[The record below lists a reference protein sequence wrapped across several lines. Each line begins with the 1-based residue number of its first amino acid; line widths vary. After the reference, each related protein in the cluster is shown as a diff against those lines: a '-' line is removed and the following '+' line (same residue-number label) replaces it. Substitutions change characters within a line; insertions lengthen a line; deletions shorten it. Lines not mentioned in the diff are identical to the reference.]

1 MRARYL
7 THSSS
12 VLSLLLVTGGL
23 AFAQAP
29 EDEEG
34 DEVAPAPAEPQKPA
48 DAAPSPDDAADAGE
62 ESPSRPPPKG
72 KGVIWGVLTD
82 TKLKEPLP
90 EATVTVVGTKSAAIT
105 DLDGRFRLELQP
117 GTYAIRFFY
126 ELHKAERVQGI
137 VVAAGQVVKVDARLM
152 PDEKAVDVVEVETEA
167 DRASMEGLILTR
179 RRSAASGDAVGRVE
193 IAKTPDRNAAEAARR
208 VVGANIVDG
217 RFVYVRGLGE
227 RYTNALLN
235 GVPLPSPEPDRQ
247 AVPLDLF
254 PSLILEDLTIV
265 KTFTPDTPG
274 DFTGGSVR
282 INTRAMPS
290 KLLLSAS
297 LGAGFN
303 TATTFQERLSYKGS
317 STDWLGFDG
326 GARKLPGSIPEHKI
340 GPNVP
345 RPDGSV
351 PTQDELTGWG
361 RDMNAFMSTEGATSL
376 PNYSFS
382 VVGGDSFD
390 LGAKRRLGTLA
401 ALTYSR
407 KFSRRAGE
415 KISTFGLDGNGELQK
430 KNDIEGETGF
440 DQVGWGAFG
449 GVTYEFS
456 PKHRVALIGFHS
468 QAGDKEARV
477 FEGFHEERS
486 AIIRET
492 RLRYVSRGL
501 TFGQLRGE
509 HDLPELDDA
518 KIDWSL
524 FASRAGRDE
533 PDTRGTIYTYDS
545 GLDAYTFEDDALSGS
560 HFFAEQKEKTYGG
573 AFDFTQP
580 LLKGDRPASLKIGT
594 LMSFRAREFDA
605 RRFRYRQAPG
615 SDPNLLLLP
624 PDQLFTDGN
633 IGTAL
638 NLQEDTRANDS
649 YTADLNVY
657 AGYLMSDTSLSKSLR
672 FVAGERVEVA
682 RQGIESVDPFSPA
695 VGKVSTRLDTTDLL
709 PSAALIFKATES
721 ANVRASVTRTIARPQ
736 LRELAPFSF
745 TDYFGGNNV
754 EGNPDLDRTL
764 ITNGDLRF
772 EYFPSPSEVLAF
784 STFYKHFDGAIEQ
797 VLQAQ
802 GAVAGIATYDNADS
816 ASLIG
821 VELEGRKGLGFLT
834 QALKDFSL
842 IANLTVARSRVSLDP
857 EKASFVT
864 NPDRPLS
871 NQAPWVVNAMVDY
884 ASEDLGLK
892 ARLLYNI
899 SGRSIVTVGTNGL
912 PDVYEQP
919 RHAMDAVLAKD
930 LGKHLELKL
939 SATNILNSA
948 FVRTQGESNDGDNV
962 VREYRDGSTLS
973 VSGTYNY

>member
-1 MRARYL
+1 MRARRFITTCLISL
-7 THSSS
+7 TASSAWGQ
-12 VLSLLLVTGGL
+12 T
-23 AFAQAP
+23 P
-29 EDEEG
+29 EEEEG
-34 DEVAPAPAEPQKPA
+34 DEVAPAPTEAEKTPA
-48 DAAPSPDDAADAGE
+48 DEAAEEGGE
-62 ESPSRPPPKG
+62 NPARPPPKG
-72 KGVIWGVLTD
+72 KGVIWGTLTD

-90 EATVTVVGTKSAAIT
+90 EATVTVVGTKYKTVT
-105 DLDGRFRLELQP
+105 DLDGRFRLELPP
-117 GTYAIRFFY
+117 GTYVLRFFY
-126 ELHKAERVQGI
+126 ELHKAERVSGI
-137 VVAAGQVVKVDARLM
+137 VVGAGEVAKVDAQLV

-179 RRSAASGDAVGRVE
+179 RRAAASGDAVGRVE
-193 IAKTPDRNAAEAARR
+193 IAKTPDRTAAEAARR

-254 PSLILEDLTIV
+254 PSLVLEDLTIV
-265 KTFTPDTPG
+265 KTFTPDSPA

-282 INTRAMPS
+282 INTRELPA
-290 KLLLSAS
+290 KFLLSAS
-297 LGAGFN
+297 LGMGFN
-303 TATTFQERLSYKGS
+303 TQTTFAERLSYKGS

-326 GARKLPGSIPEHKI
+326 GARKLPDSIPSYKI

-345 RPDGSV
+345 RQDGTV
-351 PTQDELTGWG
+351 PSQAELTGWG
-361 RDMNAFMSTEGATSL
+361 RDLNAFMSTEGATSL
-376 PNYSFS
+376 PNYSLS
-382 VVGGDSFD
+382 LVGGDTFD
-390 LGAKRRLGTLA
+390 LGGKRRLGTLA

-407 KFSRRAGE
+407 KFLRRSGE
-415 KISTFGLDGNGELQK
+415 EIRTFGIDGNGQLQQ
-430 KNDIEGETGF
+430 KNDIEGETGL
-440 DQVGWGAFG
+440 DQVGWGALA
-449 GVTYEFS
+449 GVTYEFN
-456 PKHRVALIGFHS
+456 PKHRVGVIGFHS

-509 HDLPELDDA
+509 HELDELDQA
-518 KIDWSL
+518 KLDWSL

-545 GLDAYTFEDDALSGS
+545 GLDAYTLEDDALSGS
-560 HFFAEQKEKTYGG
+560 HFFAEQSEKTYGG
-573 AFDFTQP
+573 ALDWTQP
-580 LLKGDRPASLKIGT
+580 LLKGDAPASLKLGT
-594 LMSFRAREFDA
+594 LMSFRDRRFDA
-605 RRFRYRQAPG
+605 RRFRYRSIPG

-633 IGTAL
+633 IGTSL
-638 NLQEDTRANDS
+638 NIQEDTRANDS

-657 AGYLMSDTSLSKSLR
+657 AAYLMSDTSLSRRLR
-672 FVAGERVEVA
+672 LILGERLEVA
-682 RQGIESVDPFSPA
+682 RQGIESVDPFAPT

-709 PSAALIFKATES
+709 PSASLIFKASER
-721 ANVRASVTRTIARPQ
+721 ANLRASVTRTIARPQ

-754 EGNPDLDRTL
+754 EGNPRLDRTL

-772 EYFPSPSEVLAF
+772 EWFPSASEVLAF

-802 GAVAGIATYDNADS
+802 GSSAGIATYQNADS

-821 VELEGRKGLGFLT
+821 VELEGRKKLDFLSS
-834 QALKDFSL
+834 ALKDFSL
-842 IANLTVARSRVSLDP
+842 IANLTLARSRVSLDP
-857 EKASFVT
+857 QTATFVT

-871 NQAPWVVNAMVDY
+871 NQAPWVVNAMLDY
-884 ASEDLGLK
+884 GSQDLGLK
-892 ARLLYNI
+892 ARVLYNI
-899 SGRSIVTVGTNGL
+899 AGRSIVTVGTNGL

-919 RHAMDAVLAKD
+919 RHALDAALAKD
-930 LGKHLELKL
+930 LGKHIELKL
-939 SATNILNSA
+939 AATNILNSA
-948 FVRTQGESNDGDNV
+948 FVRTQGESDDGDNIT
-962 VREYRDGSTLS
+962 RKYTDGSTYTL
-973 VSGTYNY
+973 SGTYTY

>member
-1 MRARYL
+1 MRAQPIAHGFV
-7 THSSS
+7 TW
-12 VLSLLLVTGGL
+12 LLLIAAGPWAL
-23 AFAQAP
+23 AQAP
-29 EDEEG
+29 DDEEG
-34 DEVAPAPAEPQKPA
+34 DEVAPAPSEDAKPA
-48 DAAPSPDDAADAGE
+48 PEADEGDEGQSPA
-62 ESPSRPPPKG
+62 RPPPKG

-90 EATVTVVGTKSAAIT
+90 EATVTVVGTKVKAIT
-105 DLDGRFRLELQP
+105 DLDGRFRLELPP

-137 VVAAGQVVKVDARLM
+137 VVTAGQLVKVDAQLV

-167 DRASMEGLILTR
+167 DRASMEGLNLTR
-179 RRSAASGDAVGRVE
+179 KRAAATGDAVGRVE

-254 PSLILEDLTIV
+254 PSLVLEDLTIV

-282 INTRAMPS
+282 INTREMPS

-297 LGAGFN
+297 LGLGFN
-303 TATTFQERLSYKGS
+303 TRTTFQERLSYQGS

-326 GARKLPGSIPEHKI
+326 GARKLPSSIPDHKI

-351 PTQDELTGWG
+351 PTQAELTGWG

-376 PNYSFS
+376 PNYNLSL
-382 VVGGDSFD
+382 VGGDSFD
-390 LGAKRRLGTLA
+390 LGEKRRLGTLV
-401 ALTYSR
+401 ALTYGR
-407 KFSRRAGE
+407 KFLRRSGE
-415 KISTFGLDGNGELQK
+415 EIRTFGLDGNGALQQ

-440 DQVGWGAFG
+440 DQVGWGAFA
-449 GVTYEFS
+449 GVSYEFN
-456 PKHRVALIGFHS
+456 PKHRIGLVGFHS

-492 RLRYVSRGL
+492 RLRYVSRAL

-509 HDLPELDDA
+509 HELSELDDA
-518 KIDWSL
+518 KLDWSL

-573 AFDFTQP
+573 ALDFTQP
-580 LLKGDRPASLKIGT
+580 LIQGDAPASLKLGT
-594 LMSFRAREFDA
+594 LMSFRDREFDA
-605 RRFRYRQAPG
+605 RRFRYRQVPG

-638 NLQEDTRANDS
+638 ALQEDTRANDS

-657 AGYLMSDTSLSKSLR
+657 AVYLMSDTSLSKRLR
-672 FVAGERVEVA
+672 FVAGQRLEVA
-682 RQGIESVDPFSPA
+682 RQGIESVDPFAPN
-695 VGKVSTRLDTTDLL
+695 VGKVSTRIDTTDLL
-709 PSAALIFKATES
+709 PSASLIFKATDS
-721 ANVRASVTRTIARPQ
+721 ANLRASVTRTIARPQ

-745 TDYFGGNNV
+745 TDYFGGTNV
-754 EGNPDLDRTL
+754 EGNPELDRTL

-772 EYFPSPSEVLAF
+772 EYFPTASEVLAF

-802 GAVAGIATYDNADS
+802 GAVAGIATFDNADS

-821 VELEGRKGLGFLT
+821 VELEGRKGLGFLS
-834 QALKDFSL
+834 QSLKDVSL
-842 IANLTVARSRVSLDP
+842 IANLTLARSRVSLDP
-857 EKASFVT
+857 EKATFVT
-864 NPDRPLS
+864 NSDRPLS
-871 NQAPWVVNAMVDY
+871 NQAPWVVNAMLDY
-884 ASEDLGLK
+884 GSQDLGLK

-919 RHAMDAVLAKD
+919 RHSMDAVVAKD
-930 LGKHLELKL
+930 LGKHVELKL
-939 SATNILNSA
+939 SATNILNA
-948 FVRTQGESNDGDNV
+948 AHVRTQGETDDGDNV
-962 VREYRDGSTLS
+962 VRKYQDGSTFSL
-973 VSGTYNY
+973 SGTYNY

>member
-1 MRARYL
+1 MRAHPIARGFV
-7 THSSS
+7 TW
-12 VLSLLLVTGGL
+12 LLLIAAGPWAL
-23 AFAQAP
+23 AQAP
-29 EDEEG
+29 DDEEG
-34 DEVAPAPAEPQKPA
+34 DEVAPAPSEDAKPA
-48 DAAPSPDDAADAGE
+48 PEADEGDE
-62 ESPSRPPPKG
+62 GESPARPPPKG

-90 EATVTVVGTKSAAIT
+90 EATVTVVGTKVKAIT
-105 DLDGRFRLELQP
+105 DLDGRFRLELPP

-137 VVAAGQVVKVDARLM
+137 VVTAGQLVKVDAQLV

-167 DRASMEGLILTR
+167 DRASMEGLNLTR
-179 RRSAASGDAVGRVE
+179 KRAAATGDAVGRVE

-254 PSLILEDLTIV
+254 PSLVLEDLTIV

-282 INTRAMPS
+282 INTREMPS

-297 LGAGFN
+297 LGLGFN
-303 TATTFQERLSYKGS
+303 TRTTFQERLSYQGS

-326 GARKLPGSIPEHKI
+326 GARKLPSSIPDHKI

-351 PTQDELTGWG
+351 PTQAELTGWG

-376 PNYSFS
+376 PNYNLSL
-382 VVGGDSFD
+382 VGGDSFD
-390 LGAKRRLGTLA
+390 LGEKRRLGTLV
-401 ALTYSR
+401 ALTYGR
-407 KFSRRAGE
+407 KFLRRSGE
-415 KISTFGLDGNGELQK
+415 EIRTFGLDGNGELQQ

-440 DQVGWGAFG
+440 DQIGWGAFA
-449 GVTYEFS
+449 GVSYEFN
-456 PKHRVALIGFHS
+456 PKHRIGLVGFHS

-492 RLRYVSRGL
+492 RLRYVSRAL

-509 HDLPELDDA
+509 HELSELDDA
-518 KIDWSL
+518 KLDWSL

-573 AFDFTQP
+573 ALDFTQP
-580 LLKGDRPASLKIGT
+580 LLQGDAPASLKLGT
-594 LMSFRAREFDA
+594 LMSFRDREFDA
-605 RRFRYRQAPG
+605 RRFRYRQVPG
-615 SDPNLLLLP
+615 ADPNLLLLP

-638 NLQEDTRANDS
+638 ALQEDTRANDS

-657 AGYLMSDTSLSKSLR
+657 AVYLMSDTSLSKRLR
-672 FVAGERVEVA
+672 FVAGQRLEVA
-682 RQGIESVDPFSPA
+682 RQGIESVDPFAPN

-709 PSAALIFKATES
+709 PSASLIFKATDS
-721 ANVRASVTRTIARPQ
+721 ANLRASVTRTIARPQ

-745 TDYFGGNNV
+745 TDYFGGTNV
-754 EGNPDLDRTL
+754 EGNPELDRTL

-772 EYFPSPSEVLAF
+772 EYFPTASEVLAF

-802 GAVAGIATYDNADS
+802 GAVAGIATFDNADS

-821 VELEGRKGLGFLT
+821 VELEGRKGLGFLS
-834 QALKDFSL
+834 QSLKDVSL
-842 IANLTVARSRVSLDP
+842 IANLTLARSRVSLDP
-857 EKASFVT
+857 EKATFVT

-871 NQAPWVVNAMVDY
+871 NQAPWVVNAMLDY
-884 ASEDLGLK
+884 GSQDLGLK

-899 SGRSIVTVGTNGL
+899 SGRNIVTVGTNGL

-919 RHAMDAVLAKD
+919 RHSMDAVVAKD
-930 LGKHLELKL
+930 LGKHVELKL
-939 SATNILNSA
+939 SATNILNA
-948 FVRTQGESNDGDNV
+948 AHVRTQGETDDGDNV
-962 VREYRDGSTLS
+962 VRKYQDGSTFSL
-973 VSGTYNY
+973 SGTYNY